1 MEVALPSALVIVGP
15 AAKVVVPDGASH
27 SDLVGSPPLRIG
39 IEDVP
44 LPTNVLA
51 GRT

>member
-1 MEVALPSALVIVGP
+1 MDVAVPSALVIVGP
-15 AAKVVVPDGASH
+15 AAKVVVPEGASQIV
-27 SDLVGSPPLRIG
+27 LVASPMLRIG
-39 IEDVP
+39 IDAVP